1 MRGLREYNRI
11 IRINMSI
18 IVIFTL
24 FLHILEFSIANMNLK
39 QLLPIDNQI
48 AEMEK
53 YARSKI
59 SKFVCSDCYDSN
71 LILTADT
78 AQEDKSPSPFNV
90 FINMTVH
97 KSNPNRIDVA
107 PITHQGPRRVLLERI
122 DEQTKQIN
130 DCNKIVKDFAD
141 LTSSLKKSNDECE
154 LKAHINA
161 FEREER
167 CVKQLEEMRSRDK
180 SDCNTAHEQLTFWKN
195 ESKTCF
201 KSSQYVLAEMKECNG
216 TMSRV
221 AASLSSCRSQEAAC
235 LADARDL
242 SSTSGLLS
250 RNYASCNASLSR
262 SEAAMQKSMQQ
273 VADLSLQLSV
283 LRRLLRDEN
292 KEVAA
297 LSALREQRRR
307 DAAEAETEV
316 DEVMSFNRGS
326 LILLAMALLLAGYCI
341 RELKGASRVGRA
353 KKSASAEEVVPGPG
367 PGPGPVFLDP
377 IGLSFACCLSGTA
390 PA

>member
-1 MRGLREYNRI
+1 
-11 IRINMSI
+11 
-18 IVIFTL
+18 
-24 FLHILEFSIANMNLK
+24 MNLK
-39 QLLPIDNQI
+39 QLLPIDNHI
-48 AEMEK
+48 TEMKK

-78 AQEDKSPSPFNV
+78 AQEPSPFNV

-97 KSNPNRIDVA
+97 KSNPNSIDVA

-130 DCNKIVKDFAD
+130 DCNKIVKDLAD

-154 LKAHINA
+154 LKAHINVV
-161 FEREER
+161 EREER

-216 TMSRV
+216 TISRV

-242 SSTSGLLS
+242 SSTSSLLS

-273 VADLSLQLSV
+273 VADLNLQLSV

-297 LSALREQRRR
+297 LSALRKQRRG

-367 PGPGPVFLDP
+367 PGPVFLDP